1 MNNCSDWN
9 VLETLSVT
17 FPVTLPVDG
26 FILSPIR
33 QFDKCFF
40 TKICFLFILFSSGM
54 YFLCSFYIYQ
64 ILLFLIFKVCYV
76 IIDMWAKLLLF
87 PIFAPKGFRNMTR
100 EQYYSIILFAVNQ
113 ANGVYFTS
121 ARNYNLL
128 VTVKKNVRRFTQC
141 NHQCKKFY

>member
-17 FPVTLPVDG
+17 FPVTFPVDS

-40 TKICFLFILFSSGM
+40 AKICFLFILFSLAVR
-54 YFLCSFYIYQ
+54 FLCSFYIYQ

-76 IIDMWAKLLLF
+76 IIDMEAKLQQSL
-87 PIFAPKGFRNMTR
+87 KVNGFHETD
-100 EQYYSIILFAVNQ
+100 Q
-113 ANGVYFTS
+113 
-121 ARNYNLL
+121 
-128 VTVKKNVRRFTQC
+128 
-141 NHQCKKFY
+141 